1 MTSTARMRLLEGERG
16 TVQRRAGVP
25 SRNEGGA
32 YTISDRWFPA
42 ASRSKQTVPPNESGW
57 GVRKY
62 GIIKCV
68 ISPNPSRPSF
78 ISTSCSNWPAHNRSL
93 YCRSLSS
100 RCGMVKQ
107 QERGPSTIPLM
118 ANSMRYVKKLS
129 LVIRL
134 RKRRETC
141 KQMGE

>member
-1 MTSTARMRLLEGERG
+1 
-16 TVQRRAGVP
+16 
-25 SRNEGGA
+25 
-32 YTISDRWFPA
+32 
-42 ASRSKQTVPPNESGW
+42 
-57 GVRKY
+57 
-62 GIIKCV
+62 
-68 ISPNPSRPSF
+68 
-78 ISTSCSNWPAHNRSL
+78 
-93 YCRSLSS
+93 
-100 RCGMVKQ
+100 MVKP